1 MSAADFSDTGF
12 YVNHNLEL
20 DELYKNKSVT
30 SLYMSAPGSV
40 QIFNSSLR
48 RVSPQTRQRQLPLLS
63 HPQLVFIGFYIL
75 LSFCTSPSPPQTP
88 KPLPMFRSQQRV
100 GSGHQAQGPCH
111 GQRPDKLENIKEAEI
126 YRPRCSAEG
135 LIDCRCSMVL
145 HSAHTHTHTHTKT

>member
-63 HPQLVFIGFYIL
+63 HP
-75 LSFCTSPSPPQTP
+75 
-88 KPLPMFRSQQRV
+88 
-100 GSGHQAQGPCH
+100 
-111 GQRPDKLENIKEAEI
+111 
-126 YRPRCSAEG
+126 
-135 LIDCRCSMVL
+135 
-145 HSAHTHTHTHTKT
+145 